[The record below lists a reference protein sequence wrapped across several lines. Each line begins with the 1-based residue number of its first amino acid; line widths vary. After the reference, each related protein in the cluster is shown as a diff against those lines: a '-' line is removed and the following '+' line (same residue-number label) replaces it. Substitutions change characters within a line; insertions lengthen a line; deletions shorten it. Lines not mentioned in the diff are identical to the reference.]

1 MSSYIT
7 FDVEEYEQNLYDM
20 TKKSRK
26 LKEELETA
34 LDRIVFLDKYILE
47 LLQKIDKLENRKN

>member
-7 FDVEEYEQNLYDM
+7 FEVEEYEQNLYEM